1 MKKEIFKLNYE
12 LYNVVVHHDHNPISS
27 SPLKITKMTDNDHEV
42 GDLEEFL
49 FLYNEVSVSQ
59 KKKSRY
65 VDSHIFI
72 EKFSSELQQE
82 YIEHYGNPLA
92 KVSKKY
98 SMILV
103 EKNLDKVS
111 IKLFYGLRSR
121 RVGKHWFK
129 TSKNM
134 EFITVNTK
142 TGDFYRGS
150 LLNYQSK
157 KNCKKK
163 ICKNFFVD
171 EPINSFMITI
181 RNCVWSYVLDHSS
194 ITREAMSKFLQE
206 IDGRGDFDELSFEQR
221 MFKFYLDKK
230 GVKYPNNFFIYSKK
244 FFGPQFRKE
253 LKKNDNRLVDTIM
266 SLNNLSGKTI
276 KKALH
281 TCNNLNIDL
290 YYKTKK
296 LFGEDWI
303 NQDENFV
310 LKTLNSEIVIG
321 SRAIPAEFLD
331 LISKEELRRVF
342 KVFKKVFFENRMNSY
357 TFLDHITFYT
367 ELKMYGENEVKWMS
381 DDSESMNF
389 MNEHR
394 DWSDK
399 ISYYKNGFYN
409 RIYPEYTYEELE
421 KPIGDY
427 YPVVLNNSSNYN
439 NESSTQSN
447 CVKTYIGKAPS
458 MIISLRKGSQFSD
471 ERATIEYIIF
481 EKEDKRQVQ
490 RVQSLGR
497 FNSKLSDDWI
507 SKLLKLD
514 LRMLYYVNDKRF
526 ESVKITKDCP
536 NGTILESDSY
546 FNEEGTLKWTYK
558 SIEGVPSAIFQWI

>member
-1 MKKEIFKLNYE
+1 
-12 LYNVVVHHDHNPISS
+12 
-27 SPLKITKMTDNDHEV
+27 MTDNDHEV

-157 KNCKKK
+157 KNCQKK

-194 ITREAMSKFLQE
+194 VTREAMSKFLQE

-253 LKKNDNRLVDTIM
+253 LKKNDNR
-266 SLNNLSGKTI
+266 
-276 KKALH
+276 
-281 TCNNLNIDL
+281 
-290 YYKTKK
+290 
-296 LFGEDWI
+296 
-303 NQDENFV
+303 
-310 LKTLNSEIVIG
+310 
-321 SRAIPAEFLD
+321 
-331 LISKEELRRVF
+331 
-342 KVFKKVFFENRMNSY
+342 
-357 TFLDHITFYT
+357 
-367 ELKMYGENEVKWMS
+367 
-381 DDSESMNF
+381 
-389 MNEHR
+389 
-394 DWSDK
+394 
-399 ISYYKNGFYN
+399 
-409 RIYPEYTYEELE
+409 
-421 KPIGDY
+421 
-427 YPVVLNNSSNYN
+427 
-439 NESSTQSN
+439 
-447 CVKTYIGKAPS
+447 
-458 MIISLRKGSQFSD
+458 
-471 ERATIEYIIF
+471 
-481 EKEDKRQVQ
+481 
-490 RVQSLGR
+490 
-497 FNSKLSDDWI
+497 
-507 SKLLKLD
+507 
-514 LRMLYYVNDKRF
+514 
-526 ESVKITKDCP
+526 
-536 NGTILESDSY
+536 
-546 FNEEGTLKWTYK
+546 
-558 SIEGVPSAIFQWI
+558 